1 MEERTQAQQTPLS
14 NRLADR
20 LAEEATSVGAPL
32 SAATVERLIVYLD
45 ALCHW
50 NRKINL
56 IGALPAAEIVTRHFV
71 DSLSPLA
78 LALPSGQWADAG
90 SGAGF
95 PGLVLKIARPEIVMT
110 LIESS
115 QKKAAFLHHVIGLLQ
130 LSGVSVCCDRLE
142 RCQAPQPGFD
152 LIVSRAVA
160 PAEVIVSGT
169 RLLRPDGRF
178 LFFQSQMGAATLAQ
192 ETFPGAAWE
201 KTYPVP
207 GLNGGASRALVVMK
221 RTAPG
226 GVDDSSFP
234 A

>member
-1 MEERTQAQQTPLS
+1 MKERSQAQRVALS
-14 NRLADR
+14 DR
-20 LAEEATSVGAPL
+20 LAGEAEVVGAPL
-32 SAATVERLIVYLD
+32 SAETVERLIVYLD

-56 IGALPAAEIVTRHFV
+56 VGALPAEEIVTRHFV

-78 LALPSGQWADAG
+78 LGLPAGQWADVG

-95 PGLVLKIARPEIVMT
+95 PGLVLKIARPEITMT

-115 QKKAAFLHHVIGLLQ
+115 QKKAAFLHQMIGQLG

-142 RCQAPQPGFD
+142 RCRAPRSGFD

-160 PAEVIVSGT
+160 PAEVIASGA
-169 RLLRPDGRF
+169 RLLRPNGRF
-178 LFFQSQMGAATLAQ
+178 LFFQSQRGAVTLEH

-201 KTYPVP
+201 KTCLTP
-207 GLNGGASRALVVMK
+207 GLNGGASRALVMMR
-221 RTAPG
+221 RTLSATG
-226 GVDDSSFP
+226 GVDDSSPFSV
-234 A
+234 